1 MTTPSTIAV
10 LLTCFNRKGLTEACL
25 SALFICSN
33 EKSYSLKV
41 YLVDDGST
49 DGTAQLIQA
58 SYPEVKIIQGNGQL
72 YWNGGMQLAWETAL
86 KDKPDFYLWLN
97 DDINLK
103 KNALDVLLSTFE
115 STKTSANNPV
125 IVGNLNDENTGKLT
139 YGGYSIEKGLFHFRG
154 VKLVISDRPTPCDTF
169 NGNIVLIPHS
179 AVDIIGTLDAKLT
192 HAMGDFD
199 YGLRCKKA
207 GIPMFTTTEYI
218 ATCSNNSLSNTW
230 SDPKLPFLQRWA
242 KLKLP
247 TGLPPLEYFHY
258 VRRHTNLFTAG
269 IMLGKLFFKLLFPGL
284 WGALLKMVNR

>member
-1 MTTPSTIAV
+1 MKVAV
-10 LLTCFNRKGLTEACL
+10 ILTCFNRKDLTEACL

-49 DGTAQLIQA
+49 DGTAQAVQA

-72 YWNGGMQLAWETAL
+72 YWNGGMQLAWEIAL
-86 KDKPDFYLWLN
+86 KEPADFYLWLN
-97 DDINLK
+97 DDIYLK

-154 VKLVISDRPTPCDTF
+154 VKLAISDTPTACDAF

-179 AVDIIGTLDAKLT
+179 VVNNIGTLDAKLT

-207 GIPMFTTTEYI
+207 GIPMFTTAEYI

-230 SDPKLPFLQRWA
+230 SDSKLPFSQRWA

-258 VRRHTNLFTAG
+258 VCKHTNLFTG
-269 IMLGKLFFKLLFPGL
+269 LVMLSKLLLRVGFPHI
-284 WGALLKMVNR
+284 WNK